1 MSAICLESD
10 LPRRPPRVLLV
21 GSEDVH
27 ARLPLLRGLAGD
39 WTPAAAGSSRDL
51 APRFAA
57 AGFPYF
63 YYPLCRGLGPVTD
76 LCALAALWRLMRRWR
91 PQVVHAFDTKPGVY
105 ACLAARLAGVRAVVG
120 TVTGLGSLYSEDAPP
135 VVRGVYERLQRL
147 ASRHSDRT
155 VFQNRDDRDCF
166 VARRVVPA
174 AKATIISG
182 SGVDTDA
189 LDPARFSAAGRRQV
203 RASLGVPADA
213 LLVTMVAR
221 LIRSKGVED
230 FVAAAAQVRRR
241 LPDTHFLLVGAADK
255 DSVHAFRPE
264 EIARFAEV
272 VHCVGP
278 RPDVP
283 AVLAASDLFVL
294 PSYLREGIPR
304 VLLEAASMGL
314 PIVTTNTPGCADV
327 VEDGVNG
334 LLVPARAPTPLT
346 EAILHLLGSAEM
358 RRRFGRHSRKRA
370 VDFFD
375 LAVVIGQTRTL
386 YEELLARNASRA
398 TQARRA
404 SEGNTCPK
412 RQRGEHEEAR

>member
-1 MSAICLESD
+1 MQAIRTRSD
-10 LPRRPPRVLLV
+10 VPGRPPRVLIV

-27 ARLPLLRGLAGD
+27 ARIPLLRGLAGD
-39 WTPAAAGSSRDL
+39 CTPAAAGSSRAL

-63 YYPLCRGLGPVTD
+63 YYPLSRGLGPFTD

-105 ACLAARLAGVRAVVG
+105 ACLAARLAGVRAVIG
-120 TVTGLGSLYSEDAPP
+120 TVTGLGSLYAKDGPP
-135 VVRGVYERLQRL
+135 VVRAVYERLQRL
-147 ASRHSDRT
+147 ASRHADRT

-174 AKATIISG
+174 AKATIIAG
-182 SGVDTDA
+182 SGVDTNH
-189 LDPARFSAAGRRQV
+189 LDPARFSAAGRLQV

-213 LLVTMVAR
+213 LLVTLVSR

-230 FVAAAAQVRRR
+230 FVAAAAQVRQRF
-241 LPDTHFLLVGAADK
+241 PDAHFLLVGAADR
-255 DSVHAFRPE
+255 DSVHAFRSE
-264 EIARFAEV
+264 ELARFAEV

-283 AVLAASDLFVL
+283 TVLAASDLFVL

-334 LLVPARAPTPLT
+334 LLVPARAPAALA
-346 EAILHLLGSAEM
+346 EAIGHLLGSAEL
-358 RRRFGRHSRKRA
+358 RRRFGQHSRKRA
-370 VDFFD
+370 RDEFD
-375 LAVVIGQTRTL
+375 LAVVTEQTRSL
-386 YEELLARNASRA
+386 YAELLARNASR
-398 TQARRA
+398 
-404 SEGNTCPK
+404 P
-412 RQRGEHEEAR
+412 RQGGRFHFQEAR